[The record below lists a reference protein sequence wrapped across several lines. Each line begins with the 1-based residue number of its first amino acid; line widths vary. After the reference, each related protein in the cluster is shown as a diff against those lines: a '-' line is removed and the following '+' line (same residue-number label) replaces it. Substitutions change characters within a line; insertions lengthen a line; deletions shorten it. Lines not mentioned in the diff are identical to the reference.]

1 MADTK
6 IQIKTAQQLLGA
18 LIDYATADD
27 KLDKKQ
33 FEILAEDRYMQDR
46 DVRHSRVN
54 DFTNESLRGQGDD
67 IVEKYR
73 IANRVNNMS
82 MDTSD
87 IAYASF
93 YAGVSAVGAR
103 IMSNAVNV
111 SLVPH
116 YITFLNYLKND
127 VNYEISNQA
136 VADICEINNA
146 SGHAMVTDKAGIAY
160 KPLDQLTAA
169 TQDNIA
175 QSCMGAFFDKSI
187 YGKDNNFNLTPA
199 MKDFF
204 NKAMAEGK
212 KFLEAA
218 YGGKDFT
225 PETPEQEAALA
236 HIKQLAKDNK
246 KQTAFNDYQVMFE
259 NQLEAKVADI
269 LQNPERYANPGEPT
283 MKFDRV
289 PLLLEGTTR
298 EGFVSKMNNRGLPLP
313 VEDKNNKSAQ
323 QIDPNDKEAIA
334 QKAKEE
340 AEKKAKEEAERRKY
354 RSYAETEYGETV
366 VDNLMKQFYLDD
378 EIKDMNR
385 HGIDPCTHIYVNGLN
400 ALDMLSDEVRIIDG
414 AEQILT
420 YRDYFAEKGEPTSFD
435 YAKLKCDICAAAL
448 RGSKIDVVE
457 HYKENGEYVPMAKA
471 TPVKVDAEDMDKE
484 PVSLWKKI
492 LMFFGII
499 KSTDREIAKSNQL
512 ENHSNNIRIVRER
525 TNFNELTANEAAP
538 RTTEAVQNDRQIE
551 HTNEL

>member
-1 MADTK
+1 MADKK
-6 IQIKTAQQLLGA
+6 IQIQTAQQLLGA

-33 FEILAEDRYMQDR
+33 FEILAEDRYIKGR

-103 IMSNAVNV
+103 IMGNAINV
-111 SLVPH
+111 SLVPQ
-116 YITFLNYLKND
+116 YITFLNQLKNHG
-127 VNYEISNQA
+127 NYEISNQA
-136 VADICEINNA
+136 IAGLCEINNGA
-146 SGHAMVTDKAGIAY
+146 GYAMVTDKADIAY

-187 YGKDNNFNLTPA
+187 YGKDANFNLTPA

-204 NKAMAEGK
+204 NEAMAEGK

-218 YGGKDFT
+218 YGGKGFT

-236 HIKQLAKDNK
+236 HLKQLAKDNK
-246 KQTAFNDYQVMFE
+246 KQTAFNDYQVLFE

-269 LQNPERYANPGEPT
+269 LQNPENYANPGEPT
-283 MKFDRV
+283 MKFDSV
-289 PLLLEGTTR
+289 PLLLEGTTA
-298 EGFVSKMNNRGLPLP
+298 ESFAAN
-313 VEDKNNKSAQ
+313 KNNL
-323 QIDPNDKEAIA
+323 
-334 QKAKEE
+334 
-340 AEKKAKEEAERRKY
+340 
-354 RSYAETEYGETV
+354 SYAETEYGETTI
-366 VDNLMKQFYLDD
+366 DRLMQQFYLDD
-378 EIKDMNR
+378 EIKDMGK
-385 HGIDPCTHIYVNGLN
+385 HGIDPCTHIYVDGVN
-400 ALDMLSDEVRIIDG
+400 ALDMPSGEVRTIDG
-414 AEQILT
+414 AEQILS
-420 YRDYFAEKGEPTSFD
+420 YRDYFAEKGEPTTLD

-448 RGSKIDVVE
+448 SGSKIDVVK
-457 HYKENGEYVPMAKA
+457 HYKDNGEYVPAENA
-471 TPVKVDAEDMDKE
+471 TPVKVDAKDMDKE
-484 PVSLWKKI
+484 PVPLWKKI

-499 KSTDREIAKSNQL
+499 KDPEKEIAKSNQR
-512 ENHSNNIRIVRER
+512 ENHSDTANKIRER
-525 TNFNELTANEAAP
+525 MNFDDLTANEAAP
-538 RTTEAVQNDRQIE
+538 RTTEAVQNDRQLE